1 MRGAGGSHWRHRI
14 CNWEVAAAAASAAGA
29 CLADLPPPK
38 RSKTPHAGGVHPM
51 KLNSLN
57 DLLIK
62 ELRDLY
68 SAEKQLIR
76 ALPKMAKAANSAALQ
91 EAIEEHLEVTKEQAQ
106 RLEDIFEM
114 LSASSRGPKC
124 AAMEGLIEEGE
135 ELLEQDAE
143 AHVRD
148 AGLIGA
154 AQRVEHYEIAGY
166 GVARTFA
173 RLLGHDK
180 VADLLQTTL
189 DEEAAT
195 DKKLTELAES
205 EINVEAAS
213 AVKE

>member
-1 MRGAGGSHWRHRI
+1 
-14 CNWEVAAAAASAAGA
+14 VK
-29 CLADLPPPK
+29 L
-38 RSKTPHAGGVHPM
+38 KT
-51 KLNSLN
+51 LD

-68 SAEKQLIR
+68 SAEKQMIK
-76 ALPKMAKAANSAALQ
+76 ALPKMAKAANSEALQ
-91 EAIEEHLEVTKEQAQ
+91 DAFTEHLEVTKEQAR
-106 RLEDIFEM
+106 RLETIFES
-114 LSASSRGPKC
+114 LNVSSRGPKC
-124 AAMEGLIEEGE
+124 AAMEGLVEEGDEMMKE
-135 ELLEQDAE
+135 EA
-143 AHVRD
+143 APAVMD

-180 VADLLQTTL
+180 VADMLQETL
-189 DEEAAT
+189 DEEGDA

-213 AVKE
+213 GVEGA